1 MSILAIVFDESNID
15 EMQGWSKSI
24 SNSLSLDSSIYFIGN
39 EPENIRDDLLC
50 ISSDDALD
58 LIKKEIESNS
68 PKLLLIDHPLT
79 KRGKKTELFNKFINI
94 CNCDS
99 ITLRFPK
106 EGGLGGN
113 KILVPTVGGTNSIK
127 ALQFSKEFVSDS
139 KEAALDVLFVE
150 SDVSELSE
158 DVGMKRL
165 ERILAE
171 SGLSSSD
178 GVIAPVVSLSND
190 ISAAIHSKAS
200 SGNYDL
206 ILLGA
211 SDSGLLNRTFFGTL
225 PDRLLKEDGNVA
237 VGVFRAASNT
247 KERIKVG
254 LKKLFSKRLP
264 RLDRESRVTIY
275 EGIEVNSRWSFDF
288 IALIC
293 FSTALAALGLMLN
306 SSAVIIGAML
316 VAPLMTPILG
326 AALSLIQGN
335 RVLMLDCAKSLIY
348 GYFSALTLGVLL
360 GVFGNL
366 YGVTDQMQS
375 RSEPGVPDLLIALIS
390 GMAAAYCYSRPR
402 LVSALA
408 GVAISAALVPPIAT
422 AGIAVAMNEQKI
434 AIGATLLFTTNV
446 VFIIIGAGS
455 VFLLL
460 GIRAKSNQRSLNIW
474 VTRLSLALV
483 IVAAIH
489 VVPLS
494 SALMSKV
501 SSKISNDEKSYVNL
515 ESQIRELII
524 NDTGN
529 DLLIKIQTSN
539 YSNNSKL
546 ILIDVKKS
554 DYQLDD
560 TIGEISKVAE
570 NFFKKKVIIRVRE
583 YFDHS

>member
-254 LKKLFSKRLP
+254 LKRIFSKRLP

>member
-139 KEAALDVLFVE
+139 KEAALDLLFVE

-237 VGVFRAASNT
+237 VGVFRAATNT

-254 LKKLFSKRLP
+254 LKKIFSKRLP

-515 ESQIRELII
+515 ESQIRKLII

>member
-39 EPENIRDDLLC
+39 EPENIKEDLLC

-237 VGVFRAASNT
+237 VGVFRAASIT
-247 KERIKVG
+247 KERIKV
-254 LKKLFSKRLP
+254 
-264 RLDRESRVTIY
+264 
-275 EGIEVNSRWSFDF
+275 
-288 IALIC
+288 
-293 FSTALAALGLMLN
+293 
-306 SSAVIIGAML
+306 
-316 VAPLMTPILG
+316 
-326 AALSLIQGN
+326 
-335 RVLMLDCAKSLIY
+335 
-348 GYFSALTLGVLL
+348 
-360 GVFGNL
+360 
-366 YGVTDQMQS
+366 
-375 RSEPGVPDLLIALIS
+375 
-390 GMAAAYCYSRPR
+390 
-402 LVSALA
+402 
-408 GVAISAALVPPIAT
+408 
-422 AGIAVAMNEQKI
+422 
-434 AIGATLLFTTNV
+434 
-446 VFIIIGAGS
+446 
-455 VFLLL
+455 
-460 GIRAKSNQRSLNIW
+460 
-474 VTRLSLALV
+474 
-483 IVAAIH
+483 
-489 VVPLS
+489 
-494 SALMSKV
+494 
-501 SSKISNDEKSYVNL
+501 
-515 ESQIRELII
+515 
-524 NDTGN
+524 
-529 DLLIKIQTSN
+529 
-539 YSNNSKL
+539 
-546 ILIDVKKS
+546 
-554 DYQLDD
+554 
-560 TIGEISKVAE
+560 
-570 NFFKKKVIIRVRE
+570 
-583 YFDHS
+583 

>member
-39 EPENIRDDLLC
+39 EPENIREDLLC

-254 LKKLFSKRLP
+254 LKKIFSKRLP

-501 SSKISNDEKSYVNL
+501 SSKISNDEKSYINL

>member
-178 GVIAPVVSLSND
+178 GVIAPVVSLNND

-254 LKKLFSKRLP
+254 LKKIFSKRLP

>member
-24 SNSLSLDSSIYFIGN
+24 SNSLSLDSSIYFIGD
-39 EPENIRDDLLC
+39 EPENLREDLLC

-158 DVGMKRL
+158 EVGMKRL

-254 LKKLFSKRLP
+254 LKRIFSKRLP

>member
-254 LKKLFSKRLP
+254 LKKIFSKRLP

-570 NFFKKKVIIRVRE
+570 NFFKKRVIIRVRE

>member
-39 EPENIRDDLLC
+39 EPENIREDLLC

-99 ITLRFPK
+99 ITLRFPE

-237 VGVFRAASNT
+237 VGVFRAATNT

-254 LKKLFSKRLP
+254 LKKIFSKRLP

-288 IALIC
+288 VALIC

>member
-254 LKKLFSKRLP
+254 LKRIFSKRLP

-529 DLLIKIQTSN
+529 DLLIKIQISN

-570 NFFKKKVIIRVRE
+570 NFFKKRVIIRVRE

>member
-24 SNSLSLDSSIYFIGN
+24 SNSLSLDSSIYFICD
-39 EPENIRDDLLC
+39 EPENLREDLLC

-158 DVGMKRL
+158 EVGMKRL

-254 LKKLFSKRLP
+254 LKRIFSKRLP

>member
-24 SNSLSLDSSIYFIGN
+24 SNSLSLDSRIYFIGN

-139 KEAALDVLFVE
+139 KEAALDLLFVE

-254 LKKLFSKRLP
+254 LKKIFSKRLP

-515 ESQIRELII
+515 ESQIRKLII

>member
-39 EPENIRDDLLC
+39 EPENIREDLLC

-254 LKKLFSKRLP
+254 LKKIFSKRLP

-501 SSKISNDEKSYVNL
+501 SSKISNDEKSYINL

-570 NFFKKKVIIRVRE
+570 NFFKKRVIIRVRE

>member
-24 SNSLSLDSSIYFIGN
+24 SNSLSLDSRIYFIGN

-139 KEAALDVLFVE
+139 KEAALDLLFVE

-254 LKKLFSKRLP
+254 LKKIFSKRLP

-515 ESQIRELII
+515 ESQIRKLII

-570 NFFKKKVIIRVRE
+570 NFFKKRVIIRVRE

>member
-254 LKKLFSKRLP
+254 LKKIFSKRLP

-560 TIGEISKVAE
+560 TIGKISKVAE
-570 NFFKKKVIIRVRE
+570 NFFKKRVIIRVRE

>member
-39 EPENIRDDLLC
+39 EPENIREDLLC

-68 PKLLLIDHPLT
+68 SKLLLIDHPLT

-254 LKKLFSKRLP
+254 LKKIFSKRLP

>member
-237 VGVFRAASNT
+237 VGVFRAASKT

-254 LKKLFSKRLP
+254 LKKIFSKRLP

>member
-139 KEAALDVLFVE
+139 KEAALDLLFVE

-254 LKKLFSKRLP
+254 LKKIFSKRLP

-560 TIGEISKVAE
+560 TIREISKVAE
-570 NFFKKKVIIRVRE
+570 NFFKKRVIIRVRE

>member
-254 LKKLFSKRLP
+254 LKKIFSKRLP

-335 RVLMLDCAKSLIY
+335 RVLMVDCAKSLIY

-434 AIGATLLFTTNV
+434 ALGATLLFTTNV

-570 NFFKKKVIIRVRE
+570 NFFKKRVIIRVRE

>member
-39 EPENIRDDLLC
+39 EPENIREDLLC

-254 LKKLFSKRLP
+254 LKKIFSKRLP

-529 DLLIKIQTSN
+529 DLLIKIQISN

-570 NFFKKKVIIRVRE
+570 NFFKKRVIIRVRE

>member
-254 LKKLFSKRLP
+254 LKKIFSKRLP

-288 IALIC
+288 VALIC

-515 ESQIRELII
+515 ESQIRKLII

-560 TIGEISKVAE
+560 TIVEISKVAE
-570 NFFKKKVIIRVRE
+570 NFFKKKAIIRVRE

>member
-39 EPENIRDDLLC
+39 EPENIREDLLC

-254 LKKLFSKRLP
+254 LKKIFSKRLP

-570 NFFKKKVIIRVRE
+570 NFFKKRVIIRVRE

>member
-39 EPENIRDDLLC
+39 EPENIREDLLC

-58 LIKKEIESNS
+58 LIEKEIESNS

-158 DVGMKRL
+158 EVGMKRL

-254 LKKLFSKRLP
+254 LKRIFSKRLP

-460 GIRAKSNQRSLNIW
+460 GIRAKSNQKSLNIW

-494 SALMSKV
+494 SALMAKV

-560 TIGEISKVAE
+560 TIGEISKLVE
-570 NFFKKKVIIRVRE
+570 IFFKKKVIIRVRE

>member
-139 KEAALDVLFVE
+139 KEAALDLLFVE

-254 LKKLFSKRLP
+254 LKKIFSKRLP

-515 ESQIRELII
+515 ESQIRKLII

>member
-39 EPENIRDDLLC
+39 EPENIREDLLC

-254 LKKLFSKRLP
+254 LKKIFSKRLP

-529 DLLIKIQTSN
+529 DLLIKIQISN

>member
-24 SNSLSLDSSIYFIGN
+24 SNSLSLYSSIYFIGN
-39 EPENIRDDLLC
+39 EPENIREDLLC

-150 SDVSELSE
+150 SDVSEVSE

-254 LKKLFSKRLP
+254 LKKIFSKRLP

-288 IALIC
+288 VALIC

-560 TIGEISKVAE
+560 TIGEISKLVE
-570 NFFKKKVIIRVRE
+570 IFFKKKVIIRVRE

>member
-39 EPENIRDDLLC
+39 EPENIREDLLC

-254 LKKLFSKRLP
+254 LKKIFSKRLP

-529 DLLIKIQTSN
+529 DLLIKIQISN

-554 DYQLDD
+554 DYQFDD

>member
-24 SNSLSLDSSIYFIGN
+24 SNSLSLDSRIYFIGN
-39 EPENIRDDLLC
+39 EPKNIRDDLLC

-139 KEAALDVLFVE
+139 KEAALDLLFVE

-254 LKKLFSKRLP
+254 LKKIFSKRLP

-515 ESQIRELII
+515 ESQIRKLII

>member
-39 EPENIRDDLLC
+39 EPENIREDLLC

-158 DVGMKRL
+158 EVGMKRL

>member
-158 DVGMKRL
+158 EVGMKRL

-254 LKKLFSKRLP
+254 LKKIFSKRLP

-570 NFFKKKVIIRVRE
+570 NFFKKRVIIRVRE

>member
-39 EPENIRDDLLC
+39 EPENIREDLLC

-254 LKKLFSKRLP
+254 LKKIFSKRLP

-546 ILIDVKKS
+546 ILIEVKKS

>member
-39 EPENIRDDLLC
+39 EPENIREDLLC

-68 PKLLLIDHPLT
+68 PKLILIDHPLT

-254 LKKLFSKRLP
+254 LKKIFSKRLP

-501 SSKISNDEKSYVNL
+501 SSKISNDEKSYINL

>member
-39 EPENIRDDLLC
+39 EPENIREDLLC

-254 LKKLFSKRLP
+254 LRKIFSKRLP

-501 SSKISNDEKSYVNL
+501 SSKISNDEKSYINL

>member
-39 EPENIRDDLLC
+39 EPENIREDLLC

-139 KEAALDVLFVE
+139 KEAALDLLFVE

-254 LKKLFSKRLP
+254 LKKIFSKRLP

>member
-39 EPENIRDDLLC
+39 EPENIREDLLC

-254 LKKLFSKRLP
+254 LKKIFSKRLP

-460 GIRAKSNQRSLNIW
+460 GIRAKSNQRGLNIW

-570 NFFKKKVIIRVRE
+570 NFFKKRVIIRVRE

>member
-39 EPENIRDDLLC
+39 EPENIREDLLC

-254 LKKLFSKRLP
+254 LKKIFSKRLP

-501 SSKISNDEKSYVNL
+501 SSKISNDEKSYINL

-554 DYQLDD
+554 DYQFDD

>member
-39 EPENIRDDLLC
+39 KPENIREDLLC

-254 LKKLFSKRLP
+254 LRKIFSKRLP

-501 SSKISNDEKSYVNL
+501 SSKISNDEKSYINL

>member
-254 LKKLFSKRLP
+254 LKRIFSKRLP

-560 TIGEISKVAE
+560 TIGKISKVAE
-570 NFFKKKVIIRVRE
+570 NFFKKRVIIRVRE

>member
-39 EPENIRDDLLC
+39 EPENIREDLLC

-178 GVIAPVVSLSND
+178 GVIAPVVSLNND

-254 LKKLFSKRLP
+254 LKKIFSKRLP

-501 SSKISNDEKSYVNL
+501 SSKISNDEKSYINL